1 MKVTLLHSTPLW
13 VCARA
18 IRTCW
23 NSHDKSDT
31 SNGICGE
38 KDRELIERVG
48 NKNKHSSTLE
58 HISFTFEIK
67 GISRACLQELARH
80 RMASLSV
87 KSTRYTLKELKV
99 ENNISNLF
107 NHTAYRHNGENIET
121 IRKYLVLLGDNIQDA
136 FPNIDSDEEFTK
148 CERISYDCDNASI
161 SALIRLRN
169 LLQLGYSND
178 VIKSAL
184 PESYK
189 TNLVWTINAR
199 SLQNFLGLRTSKSAH
214 WEIRKLAYSIFKALP
229 KDVKYL
235 FEDFINKEAK

>member
-1 MKVTLLHSTPLW
+1 MRVILLYYFNID
-13 VCARA
+13 V
-18 IRTCW
+18 
-23 NSHDKSDT
+23 
-31 SNGICGE
+31 
-38 KDRELIERVG
+38 
-48 NKNKHSSTLE
+48 KHIDHLY
-58 HISFTFEIK
+58 FTFEIE

-107 NHTAYRHNGENIET
+107 NHTAYRNNDENIET
-121 IRKYLVLLGDNIQDA
+121 IRKYLVLLGDNIKDA
-136 FPNIDSDEEFTK
+136 FINIDSDDDFTK
-148 CERISYDCDNASI
+148 CERISYDCDNAAI
-161 SALIRLRN
+161 TALMRLKH
-169 LLQLGYSND
+169 LLELGYSND

-199 SLQNFLGLRTSKSAH
+199 SLQNFLSLRTSKSAH
-214 WEIRKLAYSIFKALP
+214 WEIRKLAYNIFDALP

-235 FEDFINKEAK
+235 FQDCVCRD